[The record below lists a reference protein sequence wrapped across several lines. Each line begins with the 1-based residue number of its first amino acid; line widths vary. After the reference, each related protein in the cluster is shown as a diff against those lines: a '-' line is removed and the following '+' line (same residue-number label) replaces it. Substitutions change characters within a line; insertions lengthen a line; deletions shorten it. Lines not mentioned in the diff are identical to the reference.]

1 MAKKRDEMERLRG
14 LSTEE
19 LNDEVIRLKESLF
32 RSRFKLSLGDTDAVK
47 RVRVERRQVARIQ
60 TMVGQRT
67 REQQATS

>member
-14 LSTEE
+14 LSTED

-32 RSRFKLSLGDTDAVK
+32 RSRFKLSLGEMDAVK
-47 RVRVERRQVARIQ
+47 RVRSERRQVARIQ

-67 REQQATS
+67 REQQAAS

>member
-32 RSRFKLSLGDTDAVK
+32 RSRFKLSLGETDAVK

>member
-32 RSRFKLSLGDTDAVK
+32 RSRFKLSLGETDAVK

-60 TMVGQRT
+60 TMVGQRK